1 MNIFSKTVLLILLFA
16 SFISNAAGTQ
26 EQIEIIHP
34 KFSEPLV
41 FNVALPSGYAKNTAK
56 SYVMMFDFHP
66 QSDTYLRGMHDWM
79 SHNGEWPWL
88 QTIIVTP
95 AEGNRVGM
103 LFDETGKTTPLL
115 NFFDEQ
121 LFTSI
126 DKKYRTNGFRIMSG
140 FRVNGT
146 IVLSTLIN
154 KPNMIDA
161 YIAISPDLKD
171 DYVSILSTASS
182 KLKKLNDKP
191 RFLLFSHGTN
201 VKEEYQMESYKKL
214 NTILSEAAPQKL
226 DWHYKHFDDS
236 YFMSLP
242 LLSVILGVEKIFD
255 DIHNGLSPQSTIAQ
269 KGVESIVQHYE
280 YLSKQKY
287 GFEVSPKSSI
297 NKFGFYL
304 LHSSQN
310 DGINVFKEMVKR
322 YPDDAY
328 SHHNLARAYAQIGKF
343 SQAIK
348 NQKMAVEL
356 ADKMQ
361 TWHKKRQRKFLDE
374 YIYKMVTKQTN
385 LIY

>member
-1 MNIFSKTVLLILLFA
+1 MKILSINLLLILLFT
-16 SFISNAAGTQ
+16 SFISNAASKQ

-41 FNVALPSGYAKNTAK
+41 FNVTLPSGYMKNTSK

-66 QSDTYLRGMHDWM
+66 NSDTYLRGMHDWM

-95 AEGNRVGM
+95 AAGNRVGM
-103 LFDETGKTTPLL
+103 LFDATGKTTPLL

-121 LFTSI
+121 LFSLV

-146 IVLSTLIN
+146 IVLSSLIN

-161 YIAISPDLKD
+161 YIAISPELKN
-171 DYVSILSTASS
+171 DYVSILSTSSS
-182 KLKKLNDKP
+182 KLAKLNDKP

-201 VKEEYQMESYKKL
+201 VKEEHQMESYKKL
-214 NTILSEAAPQKL
+214 NTILNEAAPTKL
-226 DWHYKHFDDS
+226 DWHYKHYDES

-242 LLSVILGVEKIFD
+242 LLSVILGIEKIFD
-255 DIHNGLSPQSTIAQ
+255 DIHNGLSPKSKIAQ
-269 KGVESIVQHYE
+269 NGVEAIVQHYE

-287 GFEVSPKSSI
+287 GFEVSPKNSI
-297 NKFGFYL
+297 NKLGSYL
-304 LHSSQN
+304 LNLSKN
-310 DGINVFKEMVKR
+310 DGISIFKDMVKR
-322 YPDDAY
+322 YPEDAY
-328 SHHNLARAYAQIGKF
+328 SHHNLASAYDQIGNLK
-343 SQAIK
+343 QAIK
-348 NQKMAVEL
+348 HQKNAVEL

-361 TWHKKRQRKFLDE
+361 TWHRKRHRNFLDE
-374 YIYKMVTKQTN
+374 YKHKSN
-385 LIY
+385 DSEE